1 MGLGAWPHLFLK
13 TIQDAYKEDMTQ
25 NEKWNQRYREVVDFI
40 EINHRNPSRHRI
52 EEHDM
57 LNWLKANR
65 KKMNAGTLKQN
76 RIEQFNKLL
85 ALVELNKHV
94 NQYQ

>member
-1 MGLGAWPHLFLK
+1 MDQETRWLTRYNEVK
-13 TIQDAYKEDMTQ
+13 T
-25 NEKWNQRYREVVDFI
+25 FI
-40 EINHRNPSRHRI
+40 EENHRNPSKHKI

-65 KKMNAGTLKQN
+65 KHMNADALKEP
-76 RIEQFNKLL
+76 RLSKFKELL
-85 ALVELNKHV
+85 ALCEEYKRK